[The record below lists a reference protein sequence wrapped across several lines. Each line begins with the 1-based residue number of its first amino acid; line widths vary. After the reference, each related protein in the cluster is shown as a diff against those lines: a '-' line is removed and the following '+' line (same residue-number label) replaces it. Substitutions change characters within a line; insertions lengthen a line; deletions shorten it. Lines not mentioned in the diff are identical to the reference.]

1 MLSRFRR
8 AVHGARRRRYEAGDG
23 ADRHDGRARGRRLHE
38 RDQGAQHDGRAFD
51 IGVAAALDRLADA
64 IEAILRRMRQPAL
77 LRLGIHAARVDA
89 RDAEDRQNRCGAKH
103 HVQRIQAAHATY
115 DGVAESEHTLC
126 ACEVCGMYVH
136 LHTRKAFPH
145 VVQRMLS
152 SPHDHDVLRS
162 ALHVLPEQLGAEAI
176 RRRGTQD
183 QDTLRTRVHILRP
196 FLASRVRPDDVQDN
210 ARYERPGQ
218 PKHAATWGRPGS
230 YAD

>member
-1 MLSRFRR
+1 
-8 AVHGARRRRYEAGDG
+8 
-23 ADRHDGRARGRRLHE
+23 
-38 RDQGAQHDGRAFD
+38 
-51 IGVAAALDRLADA
+51 
-64 IEAILRRMRQPAL
+64 
-77 LRLGIHAARVDA
+77 
-89 RDAEDRQNRCGAKH
+89 
-103 HVQRIQAAHATY
+103 
-115 DGVAESEHTLC
+115 
-126 ACEVCGMYVH
+126 MYVH

-218 PKHAATWGRPGS
+218 PRHAATWGRPGS